1 MKSIISKSEVWSD
14 QGNVVQF
21 PDPIENLHRT
31 LNLLK
36 LPDEVASCTESLLEL
51 HSKVDAIQRF
61 ILKFSDS
68 NQDDRYLSPK
78 EASAYL
84 GMSETTFDKYRY
96 ETKVR
101 IKGYKLDGKNWYKR
115 SDLDRFMLTYES
127 KAAGLA

>member
-1 MKSIISKSEVWSD
+1 
-14 QGNVVQF
+14 
-21 PDPIENLHRT
+21 
-31 LNLLK
+31 
-36 LPDEVASCTESLLEL
+36 VASCTESLLEL